1 MNKAGNL
8 ILRIPAIY
16 ICYFV
21 KNILLQ
27 MIIMDYQADLGCFLD
42 YYPDYYP
49 DYLGCLDCPDYL
61 GYCLGYP
68 GCYLGYWNYYCYSEV
83 D

>member
-1 MNKAGNL
+1 
-8 ILRIPAIY
+8 
-16 ICYFV
+16 
-21 KNILLQ
+21 
-27 MIIMDYQADLGCFLD
+27 MDYQADLGCFLD
-42 YYPDYYP
+42 YYPDYL
-49 DYLGCLDCPDYL
+49 DCLDCPDYL

>member
-1 MNKAGNL
+1 
-8 ILRIPAIY
+8 
-16 ICYFV
+16 
-21 KNILLQ
+21 
-27 MIIMDYQADLGCFLD
+27 MDYQADLDCFLD
-42 YYPDYYP
+42 YYPDY
-49 DYLGCLDCPDYL
+49 LGYLDCPDYL